1 MRFINTLVP
10 EDFRCVVSKLLKR
23 FYLRATLSRVGTG
36 LTLSLFVVY
45 LHNVRHFSDSFDTLL
60 LALSAL
66 MLGLRHRL
74 SAREDGI
81 ELVATDVELTLLRAM
96 PDRRS

>member
-1 MRFINTLVP
+1 MQFINTLVP
-10 EDFRCVVSKLLKR
+10 DDFRSMANKPQER
-23 FYLRATLSRVGTG
+23 FYLRATLSCVGTG

-45 LHNVRHFSDSFDTLL
+45 LHNIRHFSDSFATLL
-60 LALSAL
+60 LALSEL

-74 SAREDGI
+74 SAREDGT